1 MGAATI
7 RAGVLIFTPIVR
19 HGAAQVEDAVVDHA
33 QVRVIRRRNVESDQ
47 AIVNAVEIHFHDN
60 RLPAASVLILVFVV
74 FLGVVGRFLVGLRLV
89 LIPIL
94 AFVLVVGLVFVLV
107 LLLAFVLV
115 VGLVFVLVLL
125 LADFIAPRADRVLGI
140 LRQGHQINA
149 LQVAIDVV

>member
-33 QVRVIRRRNVESDQ
+33 QVRVVRRRNVERDQ
-47 AIVNAVEIHFHDN
+47 AIVNPVEVHFHDN
-60 RLPAASVLILVFVV
+60 RLPAASVLILILVFVV
-74 FLGVVGRFLVGLRLV
+74 LLDVVGRFLVGLRLI
-89 LIPIL
+89 LIP
-94 AFVLVVGLVFVLV
+94 V
-107 LLLAFVLV
+107 LAFVLV

-149 LQVAIDVV
+149 L